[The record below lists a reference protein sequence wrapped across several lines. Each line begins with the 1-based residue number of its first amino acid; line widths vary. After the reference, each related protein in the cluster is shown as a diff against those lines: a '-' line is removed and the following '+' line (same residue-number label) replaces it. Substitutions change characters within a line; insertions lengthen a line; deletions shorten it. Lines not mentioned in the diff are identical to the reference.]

1 MILLKDR
8 SFTSRKSP
16 GLLSVFMEA
25 MNRRLDFM
33 KSFWPILRTKDLRPK
48 SFALEMTLIDYGLTH
63 DQSQFITE
71 IQIPL
76 NPDCPGIIA

>member
-1 MILLKDR
+1 MVR
-8 SFTSRKSP
+8 SSASRKAP
-16 GLLSVFMEA
+16 GLLSVFTEVMS
-25 MNRRLDFM
+25 RRRDFM
-33 KSFWPILRTKDLRPK
+33 KNFCPILRTRTCAR

>member
-1 MILLKDR
+1 MVR
-8 SFTSRKSP
+8 SSASRKHLGYCPISRKVMKQAP
-16 GLLSVFMEA
+16 GIYEKLLSYF
-25 MNRRLDFM
+25 
-33 KSFWPILRTKDLRPK
+33 KDEGLAPE